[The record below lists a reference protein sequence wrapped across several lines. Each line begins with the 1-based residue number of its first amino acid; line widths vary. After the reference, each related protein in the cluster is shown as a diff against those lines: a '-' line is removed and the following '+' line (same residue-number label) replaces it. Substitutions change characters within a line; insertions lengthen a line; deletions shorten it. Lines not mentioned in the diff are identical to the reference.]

1 MRIGIV
7 QMAVADGDVEAN
19 VAKAEGFIRQIASE
33 RPDLVLLPE
42 LWTTGY
48 ACEQWADLA
57 ARKTPEV
64 VARLAALARAT
75 GVTIGGTMVTQREDG
90 ALVNRF
96 TLTTP
101 DGETPVAYDKSHLFS
116 PMREKEF
123 LAPGTSR
130 IHAQV
135 PTSSETPGRT
145 TTAALSI
152 CYDLRFPGMYRASAH
167 EGAELYL
174 VASAWPQPRCAILRT
189 LATARAMENQAFLA
203 LSNRVGPAADGSTF
217 CGGSMVVGPAGDI
230 LLDLGS
236 TDEGIGVAE
245 VKMRTVTMARSMLA
259 VLEDDIELVGS
270 LTASSLQR

>member
-1 MRIGIV
+1 
-7 QMAVADGDVEAN
+7 MAVVDGDVEAN
-19 VAKAEGFIRQIASE
+19 VAKAEGFIRQVAAE
-33 RPDLVLLPE
+33 RPDVVLLPE

-48 ACEQWADLA
+48 TCERWSEIAERQ
-57 ARKTPEV
+57 TPQV
-64 VARLAALARAT
+64 MVRLAALARET
-75 GVTIGGTMVTQREDG
+75 GVTIGGTMVTQRDDG
-90 ALVNRF
+90 ALANRF

-101 DGETPVAYDKSHLFS
+101 SGEVTASYDKSHLFS

-123 LAPGTSR
+123 LAPGTAR
-130 IHAQV
+130 VHAQV

-145 TTAALSI
+145 TTTALSI

-203 LSNRVGPAADGSTF
+203 LSNRVGPAADGTTF
-217 CGGSMVVGPAGDI
+217 CGGSMVVAPAGEI
-230 LLDLGS
+230 LLDLGGS
-236 TDEGIGVAE
+236 DEGVGVAE

-270 LTASSLQR
+270 LIA

>member
-7 QMAVADGDVEAN
+7 QMAVVDGDVEAN
-19 VAKAEGFIRQIASE
+19 VAKAEGFIRRIAAD
-33 RPDLVLLPE
+33 RPDIVLLPE

-48 ACEQWADLA
+48 ACDQWGEVADQATPGVVSHLA
-57 ARKTPEV
+57 S
-64 VARLAALARAT
+64 LAKET
-75 GVTIGGTMVTQREDG
+75 GATIGGTMVTRREDG

-96 TLTTP
+96 TLTAP
-101 DGETPVAYDKSHLFS
+101 DGETSAVYDKSHLFS

-123 LAPGTSR
+123 LAPGTAR
-130 IHAQV
+130 VHAQV

-152 CYDLRFPGMYRASAH
+152 CYDLRFPGMYRQSAH
-167 EGAELYL
+167 DGAELYL

-203 LSNRVGPAADGSTF
+203 LSNRVGPAADGTMF
-217 CGGSMVVGPAGDI
+217 CGGSMIVAPAGEI
-230 LLDLGS
+230 LLDLEG
-236 TDEGIGVAE
+236 TDEGIGVVE

-259 VLEDDIELVGS
+259 VLEDDIELVDS
-270 LTASSLQR
+270 LTA